1 MPALARAAAA
11 AARRACCRRPS
22 PPLRLNPSPFSSKPP
37 RPLSH
42 STSAM
47 SASQAAAAPQQ
58 PEQVLA
64 VLVTAPDASVA
75 QRLADAAV
83 GERLAACANVFLG
96 GGAGGAAAGG
106 GSGSGGFAVQSTYWW
121 QGKLCRAENET
132 LLLLKA
138 PARNLSRLT
147 ARIKELHP
155 YDEPAI
161 SALPVVG
168 GSASY
173 LKWVV
178 DEATGEGGGGGGGG
192 GDATATGAAAKE

>member
-1 MPALARAAAA
+1 MA
-11 AARRACCRRPS
+11 
-22 PPLRLNPSPFSSKPP
+22 
-37 RPLSH
+37 SH
-42 STSAM
+42 AD
-47 SASQAAAAPQQ
+47 APQQHQ

-64 VLVTAPDASVA
+64 VLVTAPDAAVA

-96 GGAGGAAAGG
+96 GGAA
-106 GSGSGGFAVQSTYWW
+106 GSGSGSNGFAVQSTYWW

-132 LLLLKA
+132 LLLLKT

-178 DEATGEGGGGGGGG
+178 DEATGEGGG
-192 GDATATGAAAKE
+192 DATAGAATTTGAAAKE